1 MSIQPPTRH
10 AQEIS
15 MLHNVANEYKKENER
30 LKHLLKINM
39 DVRCNLESDYFRLV
53 EKTKETKDKLEQ
65 ILGGLLIDTGT

>member
-39 DVRCNLESDYFRLV
+39 DVRCNLESDYFW
-53 EKTKETKDKLEQ
+53 
-65 ILGGLLIDTGT
+65 

>member
-15 MLHNVANEYKKENER
+15 MLHNVANEHKKENER
-30 LKHLLKINM
+30 LQTLLDTNI

-53 EKTKETKDKLEQ
+53 EKMKEMKEIINNLQK
-65 ILGGLLIDTGT
+65 ILN